1 MPPGT
6 ESAAATATAAN
17 VTYTRAAGQAHA
29 LGLRGDIQWL
39 RGLSVLAV
47 LLYHA
52 DKALLPGGYLGV
64 DVFFVLSGFLITRNI
79 FPEIER
85 GTFSYPAFIARRFR
99 RLLPACYA
107 MLIFAAVLGSLLLTR
122 ADLFDFLKQL
132 AGTLSFSANIVLWR
146 HTGYFDTSSAL
157 KPLLHTWSLSLEEQ
171 YYLALPLL
179 LSLAPRRRSIAMLI
193 TAFLASLLA
202 CVALLP
208 IKPSATF
215 FLLPFRAWEL
225 LAGSICAVISLK
237 HRLPGAP
244 GLLKFAALATIVL
257 TLAFPPS
264 SPHPGLGALLVVF
277 AASVLMINAIDFGD
291 SLPARAMIF
300 LGDIS
305 YSLYLFHWPLFAV
318 ANHVYADTVP
328 MTVKGTLMCTAVAL
342 SYLSYRFVEQ
352 PFRKSSPVSRRKV
365 FSWAAGAGALVMLL
379 SLAPYLV
386 RGAVPGGDSADN
398 APNYGLGQ
406 SCAADSRFVAR
417 PECQSSAAPSVL
429 LWGDSYAMHLADAL
443 SQQQRFGF
451 IQATKSHCGPVPGVA
466 PVMGVYNEAWARKC
480 LSFNDSV
487 LSYLEAH
494 PEIRAVILG
503 SKWRQYFNDE
513 GQEGFLAAASGAAPA
528 LVKSLDRQV
537 EASIHALVAR
547 LTASGR
553 KVLIVQ
559 PPPSADFNIH
569 QCAQRR
575 LEGLPYIGPSATCR
589 IGQAAAAA
597 RDAGLSALL
606 RTLAPVAGVTSYSF
620 AGLLCDGEHC
630 RTELD
635 NVLLYRD
642 EGHLSRQGSRVIG
655 EQSTLNA
662 TVSDLLAAK
671 TPRPPAYANS
681 ITQPDI
687 ASWKK

>member
-6 ESAAATATAAN
+6 ESAAVTATAAD
-17 VTYTRAAGQAHA
+17 VAFVRATGQAHA
-29 LGLRGDIQWL
+29 GRLRGDIQWL

-47 LLYHA
+47 LFYHA

-107 MLIFAAVLGSLLLTR
+107 MLTFAAVLGSLFLTR

-132 AGTLSFSANIVLWR
+132 AGTLSFSSNIVLWR
-146 HTGYFDTSSAL
+146 QTGYFDTASAL

-179 LSLAPRRRSIAMLI
+179 LGLAPRQRSIALLV

-202 CVALLP
+202 CLALLP
-208 IKPSATF
+208 VKPSATF

-237 HRLPGAP
+237 HSPAGMPGIM
-244 GLLKFAALATIVL
+244 KFAALAALIL

-264 SPHPGLGALLVVF
+264 LPHPGLGALVVVL
-277 AASVLMINAIDFGD
+277 ATSVLMIGAIDFGE
-291 SLPARAMIF
+291 SAPARAMIF

-318 ANHVYADTVP
+318 ANHVYSDTVP
-328 MTVKGTLMCTAVAL
+328 TTVKGILMATAVAL
-342 SYLSYRFVEQ
+342 SYLSFRLVEQ
-352 PFRKSSPVSRRKV
+352 PFRKPVSASRRRV
-365 FSWAAGAGALVMLL
+365 FSWAAGAGALVMFVSVALL
-379 SLAPYLV
+379 LV
-386 RGAVPGGDSADN
+386 RGAVPAGSGAGN
-398 APNYGLGQ
+398 APNYGLSQ
-406 SCAADSRFVAR
+406 SCASDSRFVER
-417 PECQSSAAPSVL
+417 PECQSSPAPSVL

-443 SQQQRFGF
+443 AQQQRFGF
-451 IQATKSHCGPVPGVA
+451 VQATKSQCGPVPGIA
-466 PVMGVYNEAWARKC
+466 PVMGAYNEAWARNC

-487 LSYLEAH
+487 LTYLEAH
-494 PEIRAVILG
+494 PEIRVVILG

-513 GQEGFLAAASGAAPA
+513 GQDGFLASLSGATPVV
-528 LVKSLDRQV
+528 VKSLDRQTI
-537 EASIHALVAR
+537 ETSIRALVTRVA
-547 LTASGR
+547 ASGR

-559 PPPSADFNIH
+559 PPPSADFNIY
-569 QCAQRR
+569 QCAQRK
-575 LEGLPYIGPSATCR
+575 LEGLLYFGPPDTCR
-589 IGQAAAAA
+589 IDQSSAAT

-606 RTLAPVAGVTSYSF
+606 RTLAPIAGVTSYSF
-620 AGLLCDGEHC
+620 ANLLCNGESC

-635 NVLLYRD
+635 KVLLYRD
-642 EGHLSRQGSRVIG
+642 EGHLSHQGSRILG
-655 EQSTLNA
+655 KQSTLNA
-662 TVSDLLAAK
+662 TVSEMLAATK
-671 TPRPPAYANS
+671 TAR
-681 ITQPDI
+681 Q
-687 ASWKK
+687 